1 MKHCDQKIHPR
12 AESLYKE
19 GEQRHRIIIFRCCMW
34 NRLQKRLRNISTSS
48 PSYLEFYQYFTST
61 LSKLPAA
68 GHCESS
74 RWIRVFISGSV
85 STTNHHH
92 SWRTNRKARL
102 VLLWNHWS
110 GLMVGRKSTSL
121 LLEVSFLTVWRTVG
135 RMSFAPLIDF
145 KELCNR
151 LYSFIFEPL

>member
-92 SWRTNRKARL
+92 SWRTNRKSAFGIVMKPL
-102 VLLWNHWS
+102 VWFDGWS
-110 GLMVGRKSTSL
+110 KIHIFAVGG
-121 LLEVSFLTVWRTVG
+121 VFLNGMTDGW
-135 RMSFAPLIDF
+135 SN
-145 KELCNR
+145 ELCSADR
-151 LYSFIFEPL
+151 FQRAL